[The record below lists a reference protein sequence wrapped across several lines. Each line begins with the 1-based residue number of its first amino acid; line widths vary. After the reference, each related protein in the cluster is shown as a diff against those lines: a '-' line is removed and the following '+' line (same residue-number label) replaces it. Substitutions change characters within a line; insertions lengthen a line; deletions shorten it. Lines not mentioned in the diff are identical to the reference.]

1 MIINYIIHLLIYSI
15 AVYLVSKFTKLISI
29 KDFKTALLFSIVLG
43 IVNSVIKP
51 IFLILKFE
59 ITIITF
65 GIFLI
70 FINGLMLMI
79 SSAFFK
85 DIKIKGCFSA
95 ALASILISVIVYILG
110 LFIII

>member
-1 MIINYIIHLLIYSI
+1 MIIIYIVHLLIYSI

-43 IVNSVIKP
+43 IVNTVIKP
-51 IFLILKFE
+51 IFLILTFP

-85 DIKIKGCFSA
+85 DIKVKGCFSA
-95 ALASILISVIVYILG
+95 ALASILISVIVYILE
-110 LFIII
+110 LFIIV

>member
-1 MIINYIIHLLIYSI
+1 MIINYIIHLFIYSI

-29 KDFKTALLFSIVLG
+29 KDFKTALLFSIVVG
-43 IVNSVIKP
+43 IVNTVIKP
-51 IFLILKFE
+51 IFIILTFP
-59 ITIITF
+59 ITFITF
-65 GIFLI
+65 GIFLV

-79 SSAFFK
+79 SSAFFN

-95 ALASILISVIVYILG
+95 ALASIFISMIIYLLE

>member
-1 MIINYIIHLLIYSI
+1 MIIIYIVHLLIYSI

-29 KDFKTALLFSIVLG
+29 KDFKTAVLFSIVVG
-43 IVNSVIKP
+43 IVNTVIKP
-51 IFLILKFE
+51 IFLILTFP

-79 SSAFFK
+79 SSVFFK

-95 ALASILISVIVYILG
+95 ALASILISVIVYILE